1 MSVPDRRRVAAG
13 DGEAGALH
21 AVRQGLSWRGAAR
34 LATAL
39 AAALALV
46 WTVQLLAHPLAL
58 LFAAIVIA
66 AALEPGVSWMDRWLP
81 RGLAAVLI
89 YLLAAV
95 MVGVILWWVLPTL
108 YRQAM
113 QVFDELPEMIERA
126 RRVLDRRAPFM
137 SDQVINSIQSAV
149 LGLSSGLLGL
159 PMLIVSAAVEIILV
173 IVLSI
178 YWVVA
183 SPALH
188 EFFLS
193 LVPSGRRE
201 GARSAIE
208 EMGETMGGF
217 VRATLIDGLIVG
229 VLTYFGMLLLGLRF
243 PLVLALVA
251 GFGELIPMVGPLLG
265 AIPAVLLAF
274 LDGSIIEAVKVA
286 VFFIALQQVENRLL
300 VPYIMKKQAGVP
312 PLLAVFAL
320 FAGAWVG
327 GALWALIAIPFSGAL
342 RVLVVRVVAPIV
354 RRWTGARRGGGD
366 DEGPGDG
373 GPASPAEDVRTRRT
387 PRRSAQL
394 GRVPRAEEGPAR

>member
-1 MSVPDRRRVAAG
+1 MPDRRRVVAG

-46 WTVQLLAHPLAL
+46 WTVQLLANPLAL

-66 AALEPGVSWMDRWLP
+66 AALEPAVSWMDRWLP

-95 MVGVILWWVLPTL
+95 LVGAILWWVLPIL
-108 YRQAM
+108 YTQAM
-113 QVFDELPEMIERA
+113 QAFDELLEMIEQA
-126 RRVLDRRAPFM
+126 RRVLDRRLPFM
-137 SDQVINSIQSAV
+137 SDQVINSIQSAA
-149 LGLSSGLLGL
+149 LGLSSALLGL
-159 PMLIVSAAVEIILV
+159 PMLIVSATLEIILV

-193 LVPSGRRE
+193 LVPSSRRE
-201 GARSAIE
+201 GARSAVE

-229 VLTYFGMLLLGLRF
+229 VLTYFGMLLLDLRF

-251 GFGELIPMVGPLLG
+251 GFAELIPMVGPLLG

-274 LDGSIIEAVKVA
+274 LDGSIIDAVKVA
-286 VFFIALQQVENRLL
+286 VFFIALQQVENHLL
-300 VPYIMKKQAGVP
+300 VPYIMKRQTGVP

-320 FAGAWVG
+320 FAGTYVG
-327 GALWALIAIPFSGAL
+327 GALWALIAIPFAGAL
-342 RVLVVRVVAPIV
+342 RVLVMRVGAPLV
-354 RRWTGARRGGGD
+354 RRWTGAENGGPD
-366 DEGPGDG
+366 ESKPDEG
-373 GPASPAEDVRTRRT
+373 RRT
-387 PRRSAQL
+387 GPTAVGRLSRVRGRPAHTGRPSRS
-394 GRVPRAEEGPAR
+394 EEECA

>member
-1 MSVPDRRRVAAG
+1 MSREEG
-13 DGEAGALH
+13 QAGALH

-46 WTVQLLAHPLAL
+46 WTMQLLARPLAL

-66 AALEPGVSWMDRWLP
+66 AALEPAVSWMDRWLP

-95 MVGVILWWVLPTL
+95 LVGVILWWVLPTL

-137 SDQVINSIQSAV
+137 SDEVINSIQSAA

-183 SPALH
+183 SPALR

-193 LVPSGRRE
+193 LVPSGKRE

-208 EMGETMGGF
+208 EMGGTMGGF

-274 LDGSIIEAVKVA
+274 LDGSIIEVVKVA
-286 VFFIALQQVENRLL
+286 VFFIALQQVENHLL

-327 GALWALIAIPFSGAL
+327 GALWALIAIPFAGAL
-342 RVLVVRVVAPIV
+342 RVLVMRVGAPLV
-354 RRWTGARRGGGD
+354 RRWTGAENGGPD
-366 DEGPGDG
+366 ESKPDEGGPPNSATDIGVGGKTSRRAYPGRKQRETHG
-373 GPASPAEDVRTRRT
+373 WMS
-387 PRRSAQL
+387 
-394 GRVPRAEEGPAR
+394 